1 MQVNAKEII
10 NNLGLQLAQKSV
22 EVATLTAQVKQLQEQ
37 LNSQE
42 DKEG

>member
-1 MQVNAKEII
+1 MEVDAQEVI

-37 LNSQE
+37 LNSHE

>member
-1 MQVNAKEII
+1 MEVDAQEII

-22 EVATLTAQVKQLQEQ
+22 EVATLTAQIKALQAQ
-37 LNSQE
+37 HE